1 MKNIGKIVVCAFILL
16 LVIVGCSNNMS
27 TPTNKVEEF
36 LGKYQSMDEDVLKQ
50 LDQVIK
56 DDDSM
61 NDDQKDKYKALM
73 EKQYQNLSYK
83 IENEDIQGDSATVDV
98 EIEVLDYATTAS
110 KAQEYYNEH
119 KEEIEEK
126 YNDKK
131 EDNDNSLENAGDDVL
146 QAVEESVAYINYK
159 LEELETAND
168 TVTYNMTFYL
178 TKEDGEWILQDIS
191 DLDRKKLHGLYE
203 K

>member
-56 DDDSM
+56 DDDTM
-61 NDDQKDKYKALM
+61 NDNQKDKYKALM

-83 IENEDIQGDSATVDV
+83 IENEDIEGNSATVDV

>member
-1 MKNIGKIVVCAFILL
+1 MKNIGKIVVSAFILL

-27 TPTNKVEEF
+27 TLTNKVEEF

-56 DDDSM
+56 DDDTM

-83 IENEDIQGDSATVDV
+83 IENEDIEGNSATVDV

-110 KAQEYYNEH
+110 KAQEYYTEH

>member
-1 MKNIGKIVVCAFILL
+1 MKNIGKIVVSAFILL

-27 TPTNKVEEF
+27 TLTNKVEEF

-56 DDDSM
+56 DDDTM

-83 IENEDIQGDSATVDV
+83 IENEDIEGNSATVDV

-159 LEELETAND
+159 LEELDTAND
-168 TVTYNMTFYL
+168 TVTYDMTFYL

-203 K
+203 G

>member
-56 DDDSM
+56 DDDTM

-83 IENEDIQGDSATVDV
+83 IENEDIEGNSATVDV

-168 TVTYNMTFYL
+168 TVTYDMTFYL

>member
-1 MKNIGKIVVCAFILL
+1 MKNIGKIVVSAFILL

-56 DDDSM
+56 DDDTM

-83 IENEDIQGDSATVDV
+83 IENEDIEGNSATVDV

-168 TVTYNMTFYL
+168 TVTYDMTFYL
-178 TKEDGEWILQDIS
+178 TKDDGEWILQDIS

-203 K
+203 G

>member
-1 MKNIGKIVVCAFILL
+1 MKNIGKIVVSAFILL

-56 DDDSM
+56 DDDTM

-83 IENEDIQGDSATVDV
+83 IENEDIEGNSATVDV

-119 KEEIEEK
+119 KDEIEEK

-168 TVTYNMTFYL
+168 TVTYDMTFYL

-203 K
+203 G

>member
-1 MKNIGKIVVCAFILL
+1 MKNIGKIVVSAFILL

-56 DDDSM
+56 DDDTM

-83 IENEDIQGDSATVDV
+83 IENEDIEGNSATVDV

-131 EDNDNSLENAGDDVL
+131 EDNDNSLEDAGDDVL
-146 QAVEESVAYINYK
+146 QTVEESAAYINYK

-168 TVTYNMTFYL
+168 TVTYDMTFYL

-203 K
+203 G

>member
-1 MKNIGKIVVCAFILL
+1 MKNIGKIVVSAFILL

>member
-1 MKNIGKIVVCAFILL
+1 MKNIGKIVVSAFILL

-27 TPTNKVEEF
+27 TLTNKVEEF
-36 LGKYQSMDEDVLKQ
+36 LGKYQSMDEDVLQQ

-56 DDDSM
+56 DDGTM

-203 K
+203 G

>member
-1 MKNIGKIVVCAFILL
+1 MKNIGKIVVSAFILL

-56 DDDSM
+56 DDDTM

-83 IENEDIQGDSATVDV
+83 IENEDIEGNSATVDV

-131 EDNDNSLENAGDDVL
+131 EDNDNSLEDAGDDVL

>member
-1 MKNIGKIVVCAFILL
+1 MKNIGKIVVSAFILL

-27 TPTNKVEEF
+27 TLTNKVEEF

-56 DDDSM
+56 DDDTM

-83 IENEDIQGDSATVDV
+83 IENEDIEGNSATVDV

>member
-1 MKNIGKIVVCAFILL
+1 MKKIGKIIISVFVLL
-16 LVIVGCSNNMS
+16 FVLVGCSNNMS

-56 DDDSM
+56 DDDTM

-83 IENEDIQGDSATVDV
+83 IENEDIEGNSATVDV

-168 TVTYNMTFYL
+168 TATYDMTFYL

-203 K
+203 G

>member
-1 MKNIGKIVVCAFILL
+1 MKNIGKIVVSAFILL

-126 YNDKK
+126 YNEKK
-131 EDNDNSLENAGDDVL
+131 EDNDNSLENAEDDGL

>member
-1 MKNIGKIVVCAFILL
+1 MKNIGKIVVSAFILL

-56 DDDSM
+56 DDDTM

-131 EDNDNSLENAGDDVL
+131 EDNDNSLEDAGDDVL

-168 TVTYNMTFYL
+168 TVTYDMTFYL

-203 K
+203 G

>member
-1 MKNIGKIVVCAFILL
+1 MKNIGKIVVSAFILL

-56 DDDSM
+56 DDDTM
-61 NDDQKDKYKALM
+61 NDNQKDKYKALM

-168 TVTYNMTFYL
+168 TVTYDMTFYL

>member
-1 MKNIGKIVVCAFILL
+1 MKNIGKIVVSAFILL

-56 DDDSM
+56 DDDTM
-61 NDDQKDKYKALM
+61 NDNQKDKYKALM

-119 KEEIEEK
+119 REEIEEK

>member
-1 MKNIGKIVVCAFILL
+1 MKNIGKIVVSAFILL

-27 TPTNKVEEF
+27 TLTNKVEEF

>member
-56 DDDSM
+56 DDDTM

-83 IENEDIQGDSATVDV
+83 IENEDIEGNSATVDV

-131 EDNDNSLENAGDDVL
+131 EDNDNSLEDAGDDVL

>member
-1 MKNIGKIVVCAFILL
+1 MKNIGKIVVSAFILL

-56 DDDSM
+56 DDDTM

-83 IENEDIQGDSATVDV
+83 IENEDIEGNSATVDV

-159 LEELETAND
+159 LEELETTND
-168 TVTYNMTFYL
+168 TVTYDMTFYL

-203 K
+203 G

>member
-1 MKNIGKIVVCAFILL
+1 MKNIGKIVVSAFILL

-131 EDNDNSLENAGDDVL
+131 EDNDNSLENAEDDVL

>member
-1 MKNIGKIVVCAFILL
+1 MKNIGKIVVSAFILL

-56 DDDSM
+56 DDDLM
-61 NDDQKDKYKALM
+61 NDNQKDKYKALM

-168 TVTYNMTFYL
+168 TVTYDMTFYL

>member
-1 MKNIGKIVVCAFILL
+1 MKNIGKIVVSAFILL

-56 DDDSM
+56 DDDLM
-61 NDDQKDKYKALM
+61 NDNQKDKYKALM

-168 TVTYNMTFYL
+168 TVTYDMTFYL

-203 K
+203 G

>member
-1 MKNIGKIVVCAFILL
+1 MKNIGKIVVSAFVLL

-56 DDDSM
+56 DDDTM

-83 IENEDIQGDSATVDV
+83 IENEDIEGNSATVDV

>member
-1 MKNIGKIVVCAFILL
+1 MKNIGKIVVSAFILL

-56 DDDSM
+56 DDDTM

-83 IENEDIQGDSATVDV
+83 IENEDIEGNSATVDV

-168 TVTYNMTFYL
+168 TVTYDMTFYL

-203 K
+203 G

>member
-56 DDDSM
+56 DDDLM

>member
-1 MKNIGKIVVCAFILL
+1 MKNIGKIVVSAFILL

-27 TPTNKVEEF
+27 TLTNKVEEF

-56 DDDSM
+56 DDDTM

-83 IENEDIQGDSATVDV
+83 IENEDIQDDSATVDV

-168 TVTYNMTFYL
+168 TVTYDMTFYL
-178 TKEDGEWILQDIS
+178 TKKDGEWILQDIS

>member
-1 MKNIGKIVVCAFILL
+1 MKNIGKIVVSAFILL

-178 TKEDGEWILQDIS
+178 IKEDGEWILQDIS

>member
-1 MKNIGKIVVCAFILL
+1 MKNIGKIVVSAFILL

-56 DDDSM
+56 DDDTM

-131 EDNDNSLENAGDDVL
+131 EDNDNSLEDAGDDVL
-146 QAVEESVAYINYK
+146 QTVEESAAYINYK

-168 TVTYNMTFYL
+168 TVTYDMTFYL

-203 K
+203 G

>member
-1 MKNIGKIVVCAFILL
+1 MKNIGKIVVSAFILL

-56 DDDSM
+56 DDDTM

-83 IENEDIQGDSATVDV
+83 IENEDIEGNSATVDV

-203 K
+203 G